1 MGVFIS
7 LLKKELRTCFYSP
20 IAYVVMFFFWAL
32 TGGNFIWLL
41 TQLAHGESLTIATQ
55 LMFGGPLLT
64 FAIPIIVPL
73 ITMRLF
79 AEERKLGTLEALL
92 TTSVRV
98 PELVLAKFF
107 GALIFYAVL
116 WLPAFAYVFFQNQL
130 APAEVAN
137 FPDDGALFA
146 GAIGVMLVGALY
158 VAVGLFMST
167 LTSNQIVAAISGFA
181 ILMGSL
187 FVFMYMA
194 YTAQSPGMRI
204 LGHYYSSFAHM
215 MDFARGIVDSRIV
228 VMYLTHAAWFLF
240 AAVRV
245 VESKRV

>member
-41 TQLAHGESLTIATQ
+41 SQLAHGESLTIATQ
-55 LMFGGPLLT
+55 LMFSGPLLT
-64 FAIPIIVPL
+64 FAIPVIVPL

-92 TTSVRV
+92 TTSVKV

-107 GALIFYAVL
+107 GAWIFYIVL
-116 WLPAFAYVFFQNQL
+116 WLPAIVYVFFQHQL
-130 APAEVAN
+130 APEDTLG
-137 FPDDGALFA
+137 FPDGGAMAAGAL
-146 GAIGVMLVGALY
+146 GALLVGALY
-158 VAVGLFMST
+158 IAVGLFMST

-181 ILMGSL
+181 VLFGSFL
-187 FVFMYMA
+187 GTMYMA
-194 YTAQSPGMRI
+194 YTAQESAVRI
-204 LGHYYSSFAHM
+204 LGNYYSSFAHM

-228 VMYLTHAAWFLF
+228 VMYVTHTAWFLF
-240 AAVRV
+240 AAVRI

>member
-20 IAYVVMFFFWAL
+20 IAYVVMFFFWIL
-32 TGGNFIWLL
+32 SGGNFYWLL
-41 TQLAHGESLTIATQ
+41 MNLAHGDSLTSASQ
-55 LMFGGPLLT
+55 WMFSGFVLP
-64 FAIPIIVPL
+64 FAIPVIVPL

-107 GALIFYAVL
+107 GSLIFYIVL
-116 WLPAFAYVFFQNQL
+116 WLPSFVYVYFQLQM
-130 APAEVAN
+130 APPEVSG
-137 FPDDGALFA
+137 FPDIGALKA
-146 GAIGVMLVGALY
+146 GALGVILVGALY
-158 VAVGLFMST
+158 ISVGLLMST

-181 ILMGSL
+181 LLIGSL
-187 FVFMYMA
+187 FVTMYLA
-194 YTAQSPGMRI
+194 YTAQSQGMRI
-204 LGHYYSSFAHM
+204 VGQYYSSYAHM
-215 MDFARGIVDSRIV
+215 MEFSRGIVDSRVV
-228 VMYLTHAAWFLF
+228 VMYLSHAAWFLF

-245 VESKRV
+245 VESKRA

>member
-1 MGVFIS
+1 MAVFIS

-41 TQLAHGESLTIATQ
+41 SQLAHGESLTIATQ
-55 LMFGGPLLT
+55 LMFSGPLLT
-64 FAIPIIVPL
+64 FAIPVIVPL

-92 TTSVRV
+92 TTSVKV
-98 PELVLAKFF
+98 PELVLAKFI
-107 GALIFYAVL
+107 GAWIVYMVL
-116 WLPAFAYVFFQNQL
+116 WLPTLVYVFFQHRL
-130 APAEVAN
+130 APAEVAG
-137 FPDDGALFA
+137 FPDGGAMIA
-146 GAIGVMLVGALY
+146 GAVGVMLVGALY
-158 VAVGLFMST
+158 VAIGLFMST

-181 ILMGSL
+181 ILMGGL
-187 FVFMYMA
+187 FVSMYMA
-194 YTAQSPGMRI
+194 YTAQSPGVRL

-215 MDFARGIVDSRIV
+215 MDFARGVLDSRIV
-228 VMYLTHAAWFLF
+228 VMYITHAAWFLF
-240 AAVRV
+240 AAIRV